1 VHGNDALGDAPS
13 DERDQLRIVGCAA
26 LRQKLVEEV
35 IAREVDLVD
44 RAVAVGFVPVG
55 ELLERGEGR
64 QLVVPEGEH
73 GDGQRDD
80 QCRQRAGDA
89 AQQLRKRVTL
99 HGDLLKKS
107 RNIDKIPEHFITT
120 FVVLQGFW
128 GDKGAKKQAL

>member
-1 VHGNDALGDAPS
+1 MLLVLMCMGMMPLGMLRVTKEISSASLDA
-13 DERDQLRIVGCAA
+13 
-26 LRQKLVEEV
+26 
-35 IAREVDLVD
+35 
-44 RAVAVGFVPVG
+44 VG

-64 QLVVPEGEH
+64 QLIVPEGEH

-89 AQQLRKRVTL
+89 AQQLRERVTL

-107 RNIDKIPEHFITT
+107 RNIDKILEHFITT